1 MRYLAMVFV
10 SLLFFV
16 GCSNTWHGVKEDTN
30 NAYQWSKDKV
40 HDGAEWV
47 GEKTKQTL
55 LNFREMAERSKAAVL
70 KTVEVKASWGSN
82 PYLPATF

>member
-1 MRYLAMVFV
+1 MATWPSGKAEACKAFTPGSNPGVASKFLKELKMRYLVIFV
-10 SLLFFV
+10 TALIFFS

-47 GEKTKQTL
+47 GEKTK
-55 LNFREMAERSKAAVL
+55 
-70 KTVEVKASWGSN
+70 
-82 PYLPATF
+82 